1 MTQELNHQRK
11 VVFISKATPGDD
23 EFVLWL
29 APRLEAEGYEV
40 FADILALDAGDRW
53 RKTIT
58 STLQDKSI
66 KMLLCCCDTTL
77 DKVGVQE
84 EIGIALDLAKELKD
98 EKFIIPLRLEKYKK
112 IFGIG
117 ELQYI
122 DFSRGW
128 AGGLHSLLDQLDK
141 QNVPKDTENRSINTE
156 WDKYRKKL
164 AIAVENIPEKLISNW
179 LRVKSLP
186 DYIHY
191 FEPTGAVNHDHL
203 KQAIALSKYPI
214 EQRFRGFFSY
224 ATLDEINA
232 EFSNAGK
239 FIINRSI
246 VTDEF
251 LENGCESPSLH
262 PREAKK
268 LMSSLLRQSWEQF
281 CKEKEFG
288 IYPNS
293 SMPAFY
299 ATENKIAV
307 GKKVSWRNGDKK
319 RYSMLRNSSGGK
331 VWQFG
336 LSAIPALWP
345 FIHFKM
351 KSRVIFAE
359 LLGNKISGNVIDAVS
374 EQHRLRRGVCS
385 TWRNKQWHGRLMA
398 FLDLLSEGTD
408 FINLPLSPSNSVCL
422 EALPMIVESPVSTAL
437 PNTMDEDEEEQDLT
451 TLGNLELD
459 EDEI

>member
-1 MTQELNHQRK
+1 MTQVLTHHRK

-66 KMLLCCCDTTL
+66 KMLLCCSDSTL
-77 DKVGVQE
+77 DKAGVQE
-84 EIGIALDLAKELKD
+84 EIGMALDLAKELND

-122 DFSRGW
+122 DFSKGW
-128 AGGLHSLLDQLDK
+128 AGGLHNLIDQLDK
-141 QNVPKDTENRSINTE
+141 QNVPKVAENSIINTE

-164 AIAVENIPEKLISNW
+164 AVAVENTPEKLISNW
-179 LRVKSLP
+179 LRVRSLP

-191 FEPTGAVNHDHL
+191 FEPSGAVNHEHL
-203 KQAIALSKYPI
+203 KQAIAQSKYPI

-239 FIINRSI
+239 FVINRSI
-246 VTDEF
+246 ATDEF
-251 LENGCESPSLH
+251 LENGCESPSLY

-268 LMSSLLRQSWEQF
+268 LLSSLLRQSWEQF

-288 IYPNS
+288 LYPNS

-299 ATENKIAV
+299 TTEYKIAL
-307 GKKVSWRNGDKK
+307 GKKVSWRNDDKK

-359 LLGNKISGNVIDAVS
+359 LLGNKKSGSVINAAS

-398 FLDLLSEGTD
+398 FLELLSEGTD
-408 FINLPLSPSNSVCL
+408 FINLPLSPSNSVRL